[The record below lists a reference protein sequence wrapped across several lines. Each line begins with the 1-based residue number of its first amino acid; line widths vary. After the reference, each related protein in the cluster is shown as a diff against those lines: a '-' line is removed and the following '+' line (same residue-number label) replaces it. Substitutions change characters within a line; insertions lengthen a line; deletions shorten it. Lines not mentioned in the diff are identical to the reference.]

1 MLWLPES
8 WLNVA
13 APPNPHRKKKRK
25 KAGVKAIPPAV
36 HLVVRKRRVLSD
48 HFLISKRSFYQDRLE
63 TNVAKTQSRN
73 TPSIYAG
80 KCAGAPSHGIDPSDK
95 PLFLSGQSEAIVC
108 QDRLWTHLSRSFKL
122 KRVFVRRLASLRRSR

>member
-1 MLWLPES
+1 MRMLWLPES

-48 HFLISKRSFYQDRLE
+48 HFLISKRSFYQDRLG

-73 TPSIYAG
+73 TPSISAG
-80 KCAGAPSHGIDPSDK
+80 KCAGAPSHGVDPSDK
-95 PLFLSGQSEAIVC
+95 PFFLVTIRGDDLPRQALDTSQQEI
-108 QDRLWTHLSRSFKL
+108 
-122 KRVFVRRLASLRRSR
+122 